1 MNSPGILYAQSRAVL
16 NRSFQL
22 GKHSEEDYYGFYHEN
37 CSESLAL
44 LFLEEKACE
53 LHGVKM
59 TEVVGT
65 SKSPG
70 FLSQIMH
77 PQDVQRC
84 DAGLYAFA
92 RGNATTGSL
101 TYLQRLRLLNSGEYK
116 LYFTCARLNAEG
128 TRFQCVTTC
137 LEEDHDFSQE
147 VHQLLEASEYI
158 TQHIGTYTRFTPR
171 EREIMGYVCRGRS
184 TLEIANHLFRSR
196 HTIEK
201 HKKNIFQKGGFRSN
215 SELIRFALCFNLI

>member
-1 MNSPGILYAQSRAVL
+1 MNTTGLLFEQSQAVL
-16 NRSFQL
+16 KRSFQM
-22 GKHSEEDYYGFYHEN
+22 GKHAEEDYFGFYHEN

-44 LFLEEKACE
+44 LFLEDKACE
-53 LHGVKM
+53 LHGVRM
-59 TEVVGT
+59 NEVVGT
-65 SKSPG
+65 SKSPE

-92 RGNATTGSL
+92 RNTPSEGTL
-101 TYLQRLRLLNSGEYK
+101 TYLQRLRLLNSQEYK
-116 LYFTCARLNAEG
+116 LYFTCARLNPEK

-137 LEEDHDFSQE
+137 LEDDHDFSQE
-147 VHQLLEASEYI
+147 VHQLLSSSEYI
-158 TQHIGTYTRFTPR
+158 TRHIQTYTRFTPR
-171 EREIMGYVCRGRS
+171 EREIIAHVCRGES
-184 TLEIANHLFRSR
+184 TLEIAAALFRSR

-201 HKKNIFQKGGFRSN
+201 HKKNIYQKGGFRSN